1 MNKVN
6 AQTIGPVSVSKH
18 LKLSQKDSAKIVVG
32 SPSTLS
38 VDSGNTNEQER
49 LAEFD
54 EDSTEGNTTE
64 DDQVDPSSSATSVCS
79 RSVVIMCCSVC
90 LVSMLVSHSNG
101 QPTVG
106 THGTKHRTG
115 GQPGFVAWE

>member
-1 MNKVN
+1 VNKVN

-79 RSVVIMCCSVC
+79 RSVVIMRCSVC
-90 LVSMLVSHSNG
+90 LCLSVTAMGSPLWARMVQSIVLVAS
-101 QPTVG
+101 Q
-106 THGTKHRTG
+106 
-115 GQPGFVAWE
+115 AL